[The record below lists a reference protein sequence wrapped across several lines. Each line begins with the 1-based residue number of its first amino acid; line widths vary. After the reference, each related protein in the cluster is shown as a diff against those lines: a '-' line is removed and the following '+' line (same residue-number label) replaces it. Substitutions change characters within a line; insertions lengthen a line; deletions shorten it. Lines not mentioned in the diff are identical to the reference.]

1 MSPTFLI
8 YQRIWVSS
16 IKLPKAETW
25 DSSSIS
31 SLFKC
36 PTFHQLY
43 WYHYFKSKSKIL
55 NITTRIS
62 TIWSHNFFSSH
73 VIVKER
79 LPKKKKKKNPTFSKY
94 MYVKS
99 YFHMKDGELL
109 YRLISK
115 VPATVFNYLLINFNL
130 SIHCYF
136 YLFSEDNQDSSHRS
150 TMWWR
155 RMRPLPLS
163 KVG

>member
-16 IKLPKAETW
+16 IKWPKAETW
-25 DSSSIS
+25 DSSFIS

-36 PTFHQLY
+36 PIFHQLY
-43 WYHYFKSKSKIL
+43 WSNYFKSKSKIL

-62 TIWSHNFFSSH
+62 TIWSHNFFSFR
-73 VIVKER
+73 VIVQEC
-79 LPKKKKKKNPTFSKY
+79 LPKKKKNPLFSKY

-99 YFHMKDGELL
+99 YFNMKDGELL

-115 VPATVFNYLLINFNL
+115 VPATIFNYLLINFNL
-130 SIHCYF
+130 SIHCNF
-136 YLFSEDNQDSSHRS
+136 YLFSEDSQESSHR
-150 TMWWR
+150 
-155 RMRPLPLS
+155 
-163 KVG
+163 